1 MASKV
6 IPTGHLGFEITCA
19 CQPHTHM
26 YIYIMYIHGMCM
38 YPIQT
43 SCRGDGIIGVI
54 VPAPR
59 QADQADQA
67 RPEEFTTDDDTGRI
81 LNRLVH

>member
-1 MASKV
+1 MV
-6 IPTGHLGFEITCA
+6 CVCIPFK
-19 CQPHTHM
+19 PHV
-26 YIYIMYIHGMCM
+26 G
-38 YPIQT
+38 
-43 SCRGDGIIGVI
+43 GDGIIGII

>member
-1 MASKV
+1 
-6 IPTGHLGFEITCA
+6 
-19 CQPHTHM
+19 
-26 YIYIMYIHGMCM
+26 M

-67 RPEEFTTDDDTGRI
+67 DQARPEEFTTDDDTGRI